1 MDAGLLGVIV
11 AAVRSV
17 SKRADLTA
25 ITADSLLVEDLG
37 LDSLDLVGVF
47 MKLEDEFGL
56 QIDLDE
62 VAGLRTVADLG
73 RHLDGLRAS
82 QPAAA

>member
-1 MDAGLLGVIV
+1 MDAGLLDVIS
-11 AAVRSV
+11 AAVRTV
-17 SKRADLTA
+17 SKRAGLSV

-56 QIDLDE
+56 QIELDE
-62 VAGLRTVADLG
+62 VANLRTVADLG
-73 RHLDGLRAS
+73 RHLEVLRAS